1 MKMHILNY
9 VCLFSA
15 ILLVFN
21 SCDLDDIYIFDT
33 EEYKMERIKKEHPDY
48 LILNKK
54 EERLQAMDARIADSL
69 HQIEEAF
76 IAARKVIMADLEV
89 ENNNIVTISFTN
101 VSEETTYV
109 NSLIFQVRE
118 TAYIEGDSLTSKD
131 TITFRRFV
139 FGHPSSIRDI
149 LGGSSDSNSKKNDR
163 IKALKEN
170 IKVSVLPPNRNND
183 ISNSELNLFADEL
196 PAKTGET
203 PSVIQKNF
211 LESIKFKLSR
221 GLHYKDF
228 SDHEGVIERTLVVD
242 KILKPHSVLEVTF
255 GLKDKSIDTERLYFL
270 TIETLVNY
278 DYVERVALAD
288 FTFTAG

>member
-118 TAYIEGDSLTSKD
+118 TAYIEGDSLT
-131 TITFRRFV
+131 
-139 FGHPSSIRDI
+139 
-149 LGGSSDSNSKKNDR
+149 
-163 IKALKEN
+163 
-170 IKVSVLPPNRNND
+170 
-183 ISNSELNLFADEL
+183 
-196 PAKTGET
+196 
-203 PSVIQKNF
+203 
-211 LESIKFKLSR
+211 
-221 GLHYKDF
+221 
-228 SDHEGVIERTLVVD
+228 
-242 KILKPHSVLEVTF
+242 
-255 GLKDKSIDTERLYFL
+255 
-270 TIETLVNY
+270 
-278 DYVERVALAD
+278 
-288 FTFTAG
+288 